1 MIGTE
6 VVNVV
11 RLELRDTDG
20 EVALVGIG
28 TLNDVVVEEEVKDVD
43 ENIVEGIAEEVG
55 VEGGDE
61 ELREVAR
68 AEELPQRLA
77 RAPADERRERRRAV
91 QSQGTQGM
99 VSTKERTSTQDD
111 SL

>member
-1 MIGTE
+1 MGTE

-28 TLNDVVVEEEVKDVD
+28 TLDDVVVEKEVKDVD

-61 ELREVAR
+61 ELREVVPVPVGR
-68 AEELPQRLA
+68 KVEVPLVDHQL
-77 RAPADERRERRRAV
+77 
-91 QSQGTQGM
+91 
-99 VSTKERTSTQDD
+99 
-111 SL
+111 L

>member
-20 EVALVGIG
+20 DVALVGIG
-28 TLNDVVVEEEVKDVD
+28 TLLDDVVVEEEVKDVD

-61 ELREVAR
+61 ELREVVPVPVGR
-68 AEELPQRLA
+68 KVEVPLVDHQL
-77 RAPADERRERRRAV
+77 
-91 QSQGTQGM
+91 
-99 VSTKERTSTQDD
+99 
-111 SL
+111 L

>member
-28 TLNDVVVEEEVKDVD
+28 TVDDVVVEKEVKDVD

-61 ELREVAR
+61 ELREVVPVPVGR
-68 AEELPQRLA
+68 KVEVPLVDHQL
-77 RAPADERRERRRAV
+77 
-91 QSQGTQGM
+91 
-99 VSTKERTSTQDD
+99 
-111 SL
+111 L

>member
-28 TLNDVVVEEEVKDVD
+28 TVDDVVVETEVKDVD

-61 ELREVAR
+61 ELREVVPVPVGR
-68 AEELPQRLA
+68 KVEVPLVDHQL
-77 RAPADERRERRRAV
+77 
-91 QSQGTQGM
+91 
-99 VSTKERTSTQDD
+99 
-111 SL
+111 L

>member
-28 TLNDVVVEEEVKDVD
+28 TLDDVVVEKEVKDVE

-61 ELREVAR
+61 ELREVVPVPVGR
-68 AEELPQRLA
+68 KVEVPLVDHQL
-77 RAPADERRERRRAV
+77 
-91 QSQGTQGM
+91 
-99 VSTKERTSTQDD
+99 
-111 SL
+111 L

>member
-1 MIGTE
+1 MGTE

-20 EVALVGIG
+20 EVALAGIG
-28 TLNDVVVEEEVKDVD
+28 TLDDVVVEKEVKDVD

-61 ELREVAR
+61 ELREVVPVPVGR
-68 AEELPQRLA
+68 KVEVPLVDHQL
-77 RAPADERRERRRAV
+77 
-91 QSQGTQGM
+91 
-99 VSTKERTSTQDD
+99 
-111 SL
+111 L

>member
-28 TLNDVVVEEEVKDVD
+28 TLDDVVVEKEVKDVD
-43 ENIVEGIAEEVG
+43 ENIVEGIAEEEEANLGGG
-55 VEGGDE
+55 VSMY
-61 ELREVAR
+61 V
-68 AEELPQRLA
+68 
-77 RAPADERRERRRAV
+77 V
-91 QSQGTQGM
+91 
-99 VSTKERTSTQDD
+99 TSTE
-111 SL
+111 LAYEKFHP

>member
-28 TLNDVVVEEEVKDVD
+28 TLDDVVVEKEVKDVD

-61 ELREVAR
+61 ELREVVPVPVGR
-68 AEELPQRLA
+68 KVEVPLVDHQL
-77 RAPADERRERRRAV
+77 
-91 QSQGTQGM
+91 
-99 VSTKERTSTQDD
+99 
-111 SL
+111 L